1 MNNQVFVSIEQLT
14 YVCGFTWLFSQA
26 DTHLLK
32 EKMKLDQSSNK
43 MWQ

>member
-1 MNNQVFVSIEQLT
+1 MNNQVLVSIKQLT
-14 YVCGFTWLFSQA
+14 YVCGFIWLFSQA

-43 MWQ
+43 IWQ